1 MPLTVEKA
9 DRTPAA
15 IASGRPSSL
24 PRPERMNG
32 AVDVPAVHGPKVASI
47 EGTAIR
53 VRHQKEFR
61 WARTMIGHS
70 KPWHGISPQWRE
82 TGNRAADGES

>member
-24 PRPERMNG
+24 PRPERMNKALDVR
-32 AVDVPAVHGPKVASI
+32 AVNKPKVARV
-47 EGTAIR
+47 EGTASR
-53 VRHQKEFR
+53 VGHQQEFICTK
-61 WARTMIGHS
+61 TMIGHTE
-70 KPWHGISPQWRE
+70 PWERSPQ
-82 TGNRAADGES
+82 